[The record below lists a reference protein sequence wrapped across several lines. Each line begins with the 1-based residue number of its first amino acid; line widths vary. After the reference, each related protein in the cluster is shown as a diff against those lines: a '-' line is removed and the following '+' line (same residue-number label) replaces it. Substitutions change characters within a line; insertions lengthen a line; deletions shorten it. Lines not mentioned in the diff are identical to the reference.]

1 MPSGVPPNPNDPRFR
16 RSYEALVN
24 AVTVLLEYGSL
35 PDLSIAQIVEYAGVT
50 RPTFYQ
56 HFPDIQ
62 TAAQHAALAK
72 LDEIFNLADEQS
84 KQSDVPTGYDIEN
97 FRQDTI
103 LILRHLREHENFYL
117 TILNHAG
124 TSYFFDELIRFVS
137 ERLLPTLDKEERKG
151 WQQREQDCLLMASG
165 GATWMAVRW
174 LCHGSAREQT
184 EVMAERITQT
194 ANTLISAAGLWPT
207 QR

>member
-1 MPSGVPPNPNDPRFR
+1 MPSGVQPNPNDPRFR

-24 AVTVLLEYGSL
+24 AVTVLLEHGAL

-72 LDEIFNLADEQS
+72 LEEIFTLADEQS
-84 KQSDVPTGYDIEN
+84 KQSDVPDGYDIEK
-97 FRQDTI
+97 FRQDTF
-103 LILRHLREHENFYL
+103 LILRHLQEYENFYL
-117 TILNHAG
+117 TIWNHAG
-124 TSYFFDELIRFVS
+124 TSHFLEELIRFVS
-137 ERLLPTLDKEERKG
+137 ERLLPTPGREEQKG
-151 WQQREQDCLLMASG
+151 WQQREQDCLLMVSG

-174 LCHGSAREQT
+174 LCLGSAREEA
-184 EVMAERITQT
+184 EVMAERITRT
-194 ANTLISAAGLWPT
+194 ADTLISAAGLWPT
-207 QR
+207 QH